1 MGLGERLKELRGE
14 QSVAE
19 FCRQFGIHR
28 NTLPRYEDG
37 KRTPD
42 ADFIAAL
49 CKHYNVNPAWLLLG
63 EGLMRKDIAP
73 SGQQTECTDPRCVGA
88 LHTHGHIMAKVP
100 QFDAELLAHIFKEL
114 HDYKASNPDT
124 LSEKQALDI
133 ISLASVF
140 LQPENKVE
148 AELICSIVKKWF
160 DTGKKQ

>member
-1 MGLGERLKELRGE
+1 
-14 QSVAE
+14 
-19 FCRQFGIHR
+19 
-28 NTLPRYEDG
+28 
-37 KRTPD
+37 
-42 ADFIAAL
+42 
-49 CKHYNVNPAWLLLG
+49 
-63 EGLMRKDIAP
+63 MRKDIAP